1 MAGYE
6 YYTVQNIIKQDNK
19 KEARVEREWNN
30 KLYSEK
36 DCRESIKSS
45 EKKKAI
51 SIKNRRKEIKG
62 VEKTEEWKIWDL
74 WTKNSKK

>member
-19 KEARVEREWNN
+19 KEARVEREWKN

-36 DCRESIKSS
+36 DCIEKALKVVKKRKLLALRTE
-45 EKKKAI
+45 EKK
-51 SIKNRRKEIKG
+51 
-62 VEKTEEWKIWDL
+62 
-74 WTKNSKK
+74 